1 MANFFSVSAFV
12 TFFILFLAF
21 VLKQVDKDFRIIRA
35 TYPFIASRLLTDPSD
50 ELQRALQHYLF
61 EEDGQLRWDRLR
73 DLLQEATVVGDYDIS
88 VAADQLISHLAS
100 ESDRGLRELLAVQAV
115 ETLDAL
121 ETETL
126 RFLLKCIDEHALS
139 SPVGIIKLFILSDGR
154 LIVMLNKLTDRLLDE
169 IEATTAQD
177 SSLRSARSAVLIL
190 RASNTHNKIGP
201 VALMRKV
208 RVWKVVVNA
217 VFSFLLILR
226 RV

>member
-1 MANFFSVSAFV
+1 M
-12 TFFILFLAF
+12 
-21 VLKQVDKDFRIIRA
+21 DKDFRIIRA

-100 ESDRGLRELLAVQAV
+100 ESGRGLRELLAVEAV

-139 SPVGIIKLFILSDGR
+139 SPVALIKLFILSDGR
-154 LIVMLNKLTDRLLDE
+154 LNVMLNKLTDRLLDE

-208 RVWKVVVNA
+208 SFWNVVVNA
-217 VFSFLLILR
+217 VFSVLLILR